1 MAIPIDINHERLVL
15 ALDEA
20 YPRLS
25 IRNTRSPD
33 FNLSEKELY
42 FKLGQRSV
50 IDFLLDELEKTKQQ
64 KHKED
69 I

>member
-1 MAIPIDINHERLVL
+1 MAIPININHERLVL
-15 ALDEA
+15 ALDKA

-25 IRNTRSPD
+25 IRNTKSPD
-33 FNLSEKELY
+33 FTLSEKELY

>member
-1 MAIPIDINHERLVL
+1 MAIPINIDHERLVV
-15 ALDEA
+15 ALNEA

-25 IRNTRSPD
+25 IRNSKSPD

-50 IDFLLDELEKTKQQ
+50 IDFLLDELEKIKR
-64 KHKED
+64 KEVT
-69 I
+69 